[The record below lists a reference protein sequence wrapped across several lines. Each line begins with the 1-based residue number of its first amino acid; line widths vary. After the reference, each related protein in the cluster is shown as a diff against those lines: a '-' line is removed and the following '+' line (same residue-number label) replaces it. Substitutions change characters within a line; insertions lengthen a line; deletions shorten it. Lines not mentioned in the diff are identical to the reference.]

1 MRKGKTGNRLQTISA
16 GGSNQCF
23 TENYKHEKKHSIQK
37 AQIIKRSP
45 RKQFGDLLEK
55 RCPASDW
62 LSTPAGSPFQFTVGP
77 ITEGGAHKVHAAGP
91 GLEQGFVGLPN
102 EFTIYTRE
110 AGAGGLSIAIEG
122 PSKAEIDFEDRK
134 DGSCGVNYHVQEP
147 GEYLCTIKFNDEHI
161 PDSPF
166 RIPVLPEEGA
176 IKQTALAALQ
186 QAPAGPQ
193 VSARG
198 ACRPRM
204 SFTAGSLPEAPS

>member
-1 MRKGKTGNRLQTISA
+1 M
-16 GGSNQCF
+16 
-23 TENYKHEKKHSIQK
+23 
-37 AQIIKRSP
+37 
-45 RKQFGDLLEK
+45 
-55 RCPASDW
+55 
-62 LSTPAGSPFQFTVGP
+62 
-77 ITEGGAHKVHAAGP
+77 HAAGP

-147 GEYLCTIKFNDEHI
+147 GEYLCSIKFNDDHI

-166 RIPVLPEEGA
+166 RIPVLPAEGA

-186 QAPAGPQ
+186 QAPSGPQ
-193 VSARG
+193 VRQFERLSIV
-198 ACRPRM
+198 RM
-204 SFTAGSLPEAPS
+204 SDSPSSFILPETPSRGFRGRSPTDPRRTLAAVQFQAD